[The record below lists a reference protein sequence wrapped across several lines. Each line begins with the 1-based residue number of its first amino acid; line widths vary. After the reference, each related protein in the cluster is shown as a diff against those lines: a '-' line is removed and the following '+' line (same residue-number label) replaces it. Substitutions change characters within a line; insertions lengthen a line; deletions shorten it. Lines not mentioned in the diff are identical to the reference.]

1 MPKTAFTQSGYFLF
15 YWLYFVHMYVV
26 KGEDKSMNLKS
37 EDRFDSAAEGVCER
51 IKKALKALPPDVKK
65 QAQEI
70 RLRVNR
76 PVTVCCPK
84 GIYFVKEGG
93 GLGCIVASGCISA
106 NRSDL
111 DETFRTLCSYSVYS
125 HENEI
130 KNGYITLRGG
140 HRAGICGTA
149 VYQNGTVSGMKDI
162 SSVNIRVAREIPGSA
177 DILLNQLKDTLTG
190 GLLLAGPPSSGKTT
204 ILRDIARQLSSGIRG
219 NIRKVAVID
228 ERGEIA
234 GSYQGIPQND
244 VGICC
249 DVLDGYPKA
258 EGIMLAVRSLSPQYI
273 ICDELGSE
281 KETRAVEQSLN
292 AGVCVI
298 ASIHAGDLSELLR
311 RRQAVA
317 LLETGA
323 FAAAAVLNGSSEPG
337 NIAGIYRAGDLLV
350 KTGGGD
356 SSDQRG
362 ISRGIYGIA

>member
-1 MPKTAFTQSGYFLF
+1 MKLT
-15 YWLYFVHMYVV
+15 
-26 KGEDKSMNLKS
+26 S
-37 EDRFDSAAEGVCER
+37 EERFDSAAEGVCER
-51 IKKALKALPPDVKK
+51 IRKSLKALPPDVKK

-93 GLGCIVASGCISA
+93 GIGCIFGQGCISA
-106 NRSDL
+106 NKSDL
-111 DETFRTLCSYSVYS
+111 EESFRTLCSNSVYS

-130 KNGYITLRGG
+130 KNGYVTLRGG

-149 VYQNGTVSGMKDI
+149 VFQNGMVSGMKDI
-162 SSVNIRVAREIPGSA
+162 SSINIRVAREIPGSA
-177 DILLNQLKDTLTG
+177 DVILNQLKDTLSG

-204 ILRDIARQLSSGIRG
+204 ILRDIARQLSSGVRG
-219 NIRKVAVID
+219 NIRKVAIID

-234 GSYQGIPQND
+234 GSFQGIPQND
-244 VGICC
+244 VGVCC

-258 EGIMLAVRSLSPQYI
+258 EGIMMAVRSLSPQCI

-292 AGVCVI
+292 AGVCMI
-298 ASIHAGDLSELLR
+298 ASIHAGNTGELLR
-311 RRQAVA
+311 RRQAVD

-323 FAAAAVLNGSSEPG
+323 FSVAAVLNGSAEPG
-337 NIAGIYRAGDLLV
+337 SIAGIYRAGDLLA
-350 KTGGGD
+350 KTDRGTFT
-356 SSDQRG
+356 DQRG
-362 ISRGIYGIA
+362 IPRGIYGIA